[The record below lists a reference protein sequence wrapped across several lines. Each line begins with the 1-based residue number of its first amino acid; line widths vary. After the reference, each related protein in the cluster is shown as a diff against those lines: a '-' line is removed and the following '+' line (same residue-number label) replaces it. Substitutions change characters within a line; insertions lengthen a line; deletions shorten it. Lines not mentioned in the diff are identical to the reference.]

1 MKISG
6 LQKLTLL
13 DYPGHLAAL
22 IFLEGCN
29 FRCPFCQ
36 NSSLVL
42 PSGSDASH
50 APGVRNIP
58 NDPAAVHLPENPD
71 IPRDEIFSF
80 LKKRAGILDGV
91 CISGGEPTI
100 HRELP
105 DFIRKIRSLGYL
117 VKLDTNG
124 TNPQMLKMLLDEEL
138 LDYVA
143 MDIKTGRRNYAAVAG
158 IEHDTK
164 YTGHSP
170 DTQNPDRE
178 NFMPQY
184 SPLLDAVSQSVSLLM
199 NGSIDY
205 EFRTTVVRGLHTAA
219 DFEDIAVWLEGC
231 SGYFLQSFRDCDT
244 VLLPNHPFS
253 AFSTAELMRFLE
265 IVQKKIP
272 RASIRGI
279 DN

>member
-36 NSSLVL
+36 NGSLVL
-42 PSGSDASH
+42 PSVSDTGHSSDLRYVPNASS
-50 APGVRNIP
+50 AVR
-58 NDPAAVHLPENPD
+58 LPENPD
-71 IPRDEIFSF
+71 IPQDEFFSF

-105 DFIRKIRSLGYL
+105 DLICKIRSLGYL

-124 TNPQMLKMLLDEEL
+124 TNPHMLKLLLDEGL

-143 MDIKTGRRNYAAVAG
+143 MDIKAGRWNYAAAAG
-158 IEHDTK
+158 LENNTK
-164 YTGHSP
+164 YAGHSP
-170 DTQNPDRE
+170 DTPKTSI
-178 NFMPQY
+178 PQY
-184 SPLLDAVSQSVSLLM
+184 GPLLTAVGQSVSLLM
-199 NGSIDY
+199 NSSIDY
-205 EFRTTVVRGLHTAA
+205 EFRTTVVKGLHTAA
-219 DFEDIAVWLEGC
+219 DFEDIALWLEGC
-231 SGYFLQSFRDCDT
+231 AGYFLQSFRDCDT

-253 AFSTAELMRFLE
+253 AFSEPELLQFLE

-272 RASIRGI
+272 RASIRGM
-279 DN
+279 NS